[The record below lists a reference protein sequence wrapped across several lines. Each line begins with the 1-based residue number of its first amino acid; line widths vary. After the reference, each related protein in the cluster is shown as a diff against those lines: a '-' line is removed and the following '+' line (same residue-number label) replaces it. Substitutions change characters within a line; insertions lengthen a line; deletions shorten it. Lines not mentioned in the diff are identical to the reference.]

1 MLIKTIIDYTT
12 LLLLRRPYVKISC
25 MNHSNSK
32 PLLAIIGV
40 NFIWGFDF
48 IAIEYMMGFMSP
60 AMFTFI
66 RLIIG
71 AVLLTACSFIFR
83 GGLHI
88 KREDMPRIF
97 LSGAIGM
104 SVYFTIENLGTG
116 LTSASFSSLIMA
128 TVPIFGMIGD
138 RIIYGNK
145 ITPLKVVCILASILG
160 VYLLVSGEPMGLSVV
175 GVLAMFAAAISWT
188 IYIVVV
194 KPLYDR
200 YDLLTLLT
208 GLFLSGLIVQIPA
221 VIVTQAVTHASLTLT
236 PMGVFVTLA
245 TAIVCIIIG
254 EFGYIYAVGKLST
267 TLVAAF
273 ENVLPVTAVIFSIF
287 IFGKILTA
295 TQIVGGLIILLSV
308 TAIAFLERNT
318 E

>member
-1 MLIKTIIDYTT
+1 MTT
-12 LLLLRRPYVKISC
+12 DKSIT
-25 MNHSNSK
+25 K

-66 RLIIG
+66 RLMIGTLVLTIG
-71 AVLLTACSFIFR
+71 AFALK

-88 KREDMPRIF
+88 RKEDFPRMFI
-97 LSGAIGM
+97 SGAIGM
-104 SVYFTIENLGTG
+104 SIYFTVENLGTG

-128 TVPIFGMIGD
+128 TVPVFGMIGD
-138 RIIYGNK
+138 RLVYGNR
-145 ITPLKVVCILASILG
+145 ITPVKIVCILASMLG
-160 VYLLVSGEPMGLSVV
+160 VYLLVSGEPMGVSVL
-175 GVLAMFAAAISWT
+175 GVAAMFAAAISWT
-188 IYIVVV
+188 AYIVIV
-194 KPLYDR
+194 KPLNDK
-200 YDLLTLLT
+200 YDLLTLLAGMFIAGT
-208 GLFLSGLIVQIPA
+208 IVQIPFM
-221 VIVTQAVTHASLTLT
+221 VISQAVTHAPVIIT
-236 PMGVFVTLA
+236 PMGIFVTLA
-245 TAIVCIIIG
+245 TSIVCIIIG
-254 EFGYIYAVGKLST
+254 QFCYIYAVGKLST

-295 TQIVGGLIILLSV
+295 TQTIGGVIILVSV
-308 TAIAFLERNT
+308 TAIALLERNN

>member
-1 MLIKTIIDYTT
+1 MACKEGRIMKTNNT
-12 LLLLRRPYVKISC
+12 LL
-25 MNHSNSK
+25 K
-32 PLLAIIGV
+32 PLLAIVGV

-60 AMFTFI
+60 TMFTFM
-66 RLIIG
+66 RLVIG
-71 AVLLTACSFIFR
+71 AVFLTIGTFLFR

-88 KREDMPRIF
+88 RKEDMPRIF
-97 LSGAIGM
+97 ISGAIGM

-138 RIIYGNK
+138 RIFYGNK

-160 VYLLVSGEPMGLSVV
+160 VYLLVSGEPMGISAI
-175 GVLAMFAAAISWT
+175 GVLAMFAAAISWA

-194 KPLYDR
+194 KPLYDK

-208 GLFLSGLIVQIPA
+208 GLFLSGLILQIPA
-221 VIVTQAVTHASLTLT
+221 VIITQAVTHAPVTVT
-236 PMGVFVTLA
+236 PMGIVVTLA

-267 TLVAAF
+267 TLVSAF

-287 IFGKILTA
+287 IFGKILTPM
-295 TQIVGGLIILLSV
+295 QIIGGVIILIAV
-308 TAIAFLERNT
+308 TVIALLEKDK

>member
-1 MLIKTIIDYTT
+1 MTK
-12 LLLLRRPYVKISC
+12 
-25 MNHSNSK
+25 NNSSFK

-60 AMFTFI
+60 AMFTFV
-66 RLIIG
+66 RLVIG
-71 AVLLTACSFIFR
+71 SVLLTACVFLFK
-83 GGLHI
+83 GGLRI
-88 KREDMPRIF
+88 RKEDMPRIF
-97 LSGAIGM
+97 ISGAIGM

-138 RIIYGNK
+138 RIFFGNK

-160 VYLLVSGEPMGLSVV
+160 VYLLVSGEPMGISVI

-194 KPLYDR
+194 KPLYDK

-208 GLFLSGLIVQIPA
+208 GLFLSGLILQIPA
-221 VIVTQAVTHASLTLT
+221 VIITQAVTHAPVTVT
-236 PMGVFVTLA
+236 PMGILVTLA
-245 TAIVCIIIG
+245 TAIICIIIG

-267 TLVAAF
+267 TLVSAF

-287 IFGKILTA
+287 IFGKILTP
-295 TQIVGGLIILLSV
+295 TQIIGGVIILIAV
-308 TAIAFLERNT
+308 TVIAILEKDT

>member
-1 MLIKTIIDYTT
+1 
-12 LLLLRRPYVKISC
+12 
-25 MNHSNSK
+25 MNHSITK

-48 IAIEYMMGFMSP
+48 IAIEYMMRFMSP

-71 AVLLTACSFIFR
+71 AVLLTVCSFIFR
-83 GGLHI
+83 GGLRI

-138 RIIYGNK
+138 RIIYGNR
-145 ITPLKVVCILASILG
+145 ITPLKVICILASILG
-160 VYLLVSGEPMGLSVV
+160 VYLLVSGEPMGLSVI

-208 GLFLSGLIVQIPA
+208 GLFLSGLIVQTP
-221 VIVTQAVTHASLTLT
+221 VLIVTQAVSHSSLTVT
-236 PMGVFVTLA
+236 PMGILVTLA

-295 TQIVGGLIILLSV
+295 IQIVGGLIILLSV
-308 TAIAFLERNT
+308 TAIAFLERNK

>member
-1 MLIKTIIDYTT
+1 MKTNNT
-12 LLLLRRPYVKISC
+12 LL
-25 MNHSNSK
+25 K
-32 PLLAIIGV
+32 PLLAIVGV

-60 AMFTFI
+60 TMFTFM
-66 RLIIG
+66 RLVIG
-71 AVLLTACSFIFR
+71 AVFLTIGTFLFR

-88 KREDMPRIF
+88 RKEDMPRIF
-97 LSGAIGM
+97 ISGAIGM

-138 RIIYGNK
+138 RIFYGNK

-160 VYLLVSGEPMGLSVV
+160 VYLLVSGEPMGISAI

-194 KPLYDR
+194 KPLYDK

-208 GLFLSGLIVQIPA
+208 GLFLSGLILQIPA
-221 VIVTQAVTHASLTLT
+221 VIITQAVTHAPVTVT
-236 PMGVFVTLA
+236 PMGIVVTLA

-267 TLVAAF
+267 TLVSAF

-287 IFGKILTA
+287 IFGKILTPM
-295 TQIVGGLIILLSV
+295 QIIGGVIILIAV
-308 TAIAFLERNT
+308 TVIALLEKDK

>member
-1 MLIKTIIDYTT
+1 MTK
-12 LLLLRRPYVKISC
+12 
-25 MNHSNSK
+25 NNSSFK

-60 AMFTFI
+60 AMFTFV

-71 AVLLTACSFIFR
+71 SVLLTACVFLFK
-83 GGLHI
+83 GGLRI
-88 KREDMPRIF
+88 RKEDMPRIF
-97 LSGAIGM
+97 ISGAIGM

-138 RIIYGNK
+138 RFFFGNK

-160 VYLLVSGEPMGLSVV
+160 VYLLVSGEPMGISVI

-194 KPLYDR
+194 KPLYDK

-208 GLFLSGLIVQIPA
+208 GLFLSGLILQIPA
-221 VIVTQAVTHASLTLT
+221 VIITQAVTHAPVTVT
-236 PMGVFVTLA
+236 PMGILVTLA
-245 TAIVCIIIG
+245 TAIICIIIG

-267 TLVAAF
+267 TLVSAF

-287 IFGKILTA
+287 IFGKILTP
-295 TQIVGGLIILLSV
+295 TQIIGGVIILIAV
-308 TAIAFLERNT
+308 TVIAILEKDT

>member
-1 MLIKTIIDYTT
+1 M
-12 LLLLRRPYVKISC
+12 
-25 MNHSNSK
+25 K

-60 AMFTFI
+60 AMFTFV

-71 AVLLTACSFIFR
+71 SVLLTACVFLFR

-97 LSGAIGM
+97 ISGAIGM

-138 RIIYGNK
+138 RIFYGNR
-145 ITPLKVVCILASILG
+145 ITPLKVICILASILG
-160 VYLLVSGEPMGLSVV
+160 VYLLVSGEPMGISAI
-175 GVLAMFAAAISWT
+175 GVLAMFAAAIAWT

-194 KPLYDR
+194 KPLYDK

-208 GLFLSGLIVQIPA
+208 GLFLSGLIVQIPIVA
-221 VIVTQAVTHASLTLT
+221 VSQAVTHTPIVVT
-236 PMGVFVTLA
+236 PMGILVTLA

-295 TQIVGGLIILLSV
+295 TQIIGGVIILIAV
-308 TAIAFLERNT
+308 TTIAFLERNKG
-318 E
+318 

>member
-1 MLIKTIIDYTT
+1 MKTNNT
-12 LLLLRRPYVKISC
+12 LL
-25 MNHSNSK
+25 K
-32 PLLAIIGV
+32 PLLAIVGV

-60 AMFTFI
+60 AMFTFV
-66 RLIIG
+66 RLVIG
-71 AVLLTACSFIFR
+71 AVFLTIGTFLFR

-88 KREDMPRIF
+88 RKEDMPRIF
-97 LSGAIGM
+97 ISGAIGM
-104 SVYFTIENLGTG
+104 SIYFTIENLGTG

-138 RIIYGNK
+138 RIFYGNK

-160 VYLLVSGEPMGLSVV
+160 VYLLVSGEPMGISAI

-194 KPLYDR
+194 KPLYDK

-208 GLFLSGLIVQIPA
+208 GLFLSGLILQIPA
-221 VIVTQAVTHASLTLT
+221 VIITQAVTHAPVTVT
-236 PMGVFVTLA
+236 PMGIVVTLA

-267 TLVAAF
+267 TLVSAF

-287 IFGKILTA
+287 IFGKILTPM
-295 TQIVGGLIILLSV
+295 QIIGGVIILIAV
-308 TAIAFLERNT
+308 TVIALLEKDK

>member
-1 MLIKTIIDYTT
+1 MKTNNT
-12 LLLLRRPYVKISC
+12 LL
-25 MNHSNSK
+25 K
-32 PLLAIIGV
+32 PLLAIVGV

-60 AMFTFI
+60 AMFTFV
-66 RLIIG
+66 RLVIG
-71 AVLLTACSFIFR
+71 VVFLTIGTFLFR

-88 KREDMPRIF
+88 RKEDMPRIF
-97 LSGAIGM
+97 ISGAIGM

-138 RIIYGNK
+138 RIFYGNK

-160 VYLLVSGEPMGLSVV
+160 VYLLVSGEPMGISAI

-194 KPLYDR
+194 KPLYDK
-200 YDLLTLLT
+200 YDLLPLLT
-208 GLFLSGLIVQIPA
+208 GLFLSGLILQIPA
-221 VIVTQAVTHASLTLT
+221 VIITQAVTHAPVTVT
-236 PMGVFVTLA
+236 PMGIVVTLA

-267 TLVAAF
+267 TLVSAF

-287 IFGKILTA
+287 IFGKILTPM
-295 TQIVGGLIILLSV
+295 QIIGGVIILIAV
-308 TAIAFLERNT
+308 TVIALLEKDK

>member
-1 MLIKTIIDYTT
+1 MTSET
-12 LLLLRRPYVKISC
+12 S
-25 MNHSNSK
+25 MK
-32 PLLAIIGV
+32 PLLAIICV

-60 AMFTFI
+60 AMFTFV

-71 AVLLTACSFIFR
+71 SVVLTACVFLFR

-88 KREDMPRIF
+88 KRKDMPRIF
-97 LSGAIGM
+97 ISGAIGM

-138 RIIYGNK
+138 RIFYGNK
-145 ITPLKVVCILASILG
+145 ITPLKVVCILASIFG
-160 VYLLVSGEPMGLSVV
+160 VYLLVSGEPMGISAI
-175 GVLAMFAAAISWT
+175 GVLAMFAAAIAWT

-194 KPLYDR
+194 KPLYDK

-208 GLFLSGLIVQIPA
+208 GLFLSGLIVQIPIVA
-221 VIVTQAVTHASLTLT
+221 VSQAVTHTPIVVT
-236 PMGVFVTLA
+236 PMGILVTLA

-295 TQIVGGLIILLSV
+295 IQIIGGVIILIAV
-308 TAIAFLERNT
+308 TTIAFLERNK

>member
-1 MLIKTIIDYTT
+1 M
-12 LLLLRRPYVKISC
+12 
-25 MNHSNSK
+25 K
-32 PLLAIIGV
+32 PLLAIVGV

-60 AMFTFI
+60 AMFTFV

-71 AVLLTACSFIFR
+71 SVLLTACVFLFR

-97 LSGAIGM
+97 ISGAIGM

-138 RIIYGNK
+138 RLFYGNK

-160 VYLLVSGEPMGLSVV
+160 VYLLVSGEPMGISAI
-175 GVLAMFAAAISWT
+175 GVLAMFAAAIAWT

-194 KPLYDR
+194 KPLYEK

-208 GLFLSGLIVQIPA
+208 GLFLSGLIVQIPIVA
-221 VIVTQAVTHASLTLT
+221 VSQVVTHTPIVVT
-236 PMGVFVTLA
+236 PMGILVTLA

-287 IFGKILTA
+287 IFGKILTV
-295 TQIVGGLIILLSV
+295 TQIIGGVIILIAV
-308 TAIAFLERNT
+308 TTIAFLERNK

>member
-1 MLIKTIIDYTT
+1 MACKEGRIMKTNNT
-12 LLLLRRPYVKISC
+12 LL
-25 MNHSNSK
+25 K
-32 PLLAIIGV
+32 PLLAIVGV

-60 AMFTFI
+60 AMFTFM
-66 RLIIG
+66 RLVIG
-71 AVLLTACSFIFR
+71 VVFLTIGTFLFR

-88 KREDMPRIF
+88 RKEDMPRIF
-97 LSGAIGM
+97 ISGAIGM

-138 RIIYGNK
+138 RIFYGNK

-160 VYLLVSGEPMGLSVV
+160 VYLLVSGEPMGISAI
-175 GVLAMFAAAISWT
+175 GVLAMFAAAISWA

-194 KPLYDR
+194 KPLYDK

-208 GLFLSGLIVQIPA
+208 GLFLSGLILQIPA
-221 VIVTQAVTHASLTLT
+221 VIITQAVTHAPVTVT
-236 PMGVFVTLA
+236 PMGIVVTLA

-267 TLVAAF
+267 TLVSAF

-287 IFGKILTA
+287 IFGKILTPM
-295 TQIVGGLIILLSV
+295 QIIGGVIILIAV
-308 TAIAFLERNT
+308 TVIALLEKDK

>member
-1 MLIKTIIDYTT
+1 
-12 LLLLRRPYVKISC
+12 
-25 MNHSNSK
+25 MNNSNAK

-60 AMFTFI
+60 AMFTFV
-66 RLIIG
+66 RLVIG
-71 AVLLTACSFIFR
+71 AVLLIVCTFISK

-88 KREDMPRIF
+88 KRTDMPRIF
-97 LSGAIGM
+97 IAGAIGM

-145 ITPLKVVCILASILG
+145 ITPLKVICILASILG
-160 VYLLVSGEPMGLSVV
+160 VFLLVSGEPMGLSAV

-188 IYIVVV
+188 VYIVVV

-200 YDLLTLLT
+200 YDLLTLLM
-208 GLFLSGLIVQIPA
+208 GLFLSGLIVQLPA
-221 VIVTQAVTHASLTLT
+221 VIVTQSITHTAVIIPPLGIA
-236 PMGVFVTLA
+236 VTLA
-245 TAIVCIIIG
+245 TSIVCIIIG

-267 TLVAAF
+267 TLVASF

-287 IFGKILTA
+287 I
-295 TQIVGGLIILLSV
+295 
-308 TAIAFLERNT
+308 
-318 E
+318 

>member
-1 MLIKTIIDYTT
+1 MKTNNT
-12 LLLLRRPYVKISC
+12 LL
-25 MNHSNSK
+25 K
-32 PLLAIIGV
+32 PLLAIVGV

-60 AMFTFI
+60 AMFTFM
-66 RLIIG
+66 RLVIG
-71 AVLLTACSFIFR
+71 AVFLTIGTLLFR

-88 KREDMPRIF
+88 RKEDMPRIF
-97 LSGAIGM
+97 ISGAIGM

-138 RIIYGNK
+138 RIFYGNK

-160 VYLLVSGEPMGLSVV
+160 VYLLVSGEPMGISAI

-194 KPLYDR
+194 KPLYDK

-208 GLFLSGLIVQIPA
+208 GLFLSGLILQIPA
-221 VIVTQAVTHASLTLT
+221 VIITQAVTHAPVTVT
-236 PMGVFVTLA
+236 PMGIVVTLA

-267 TLVAAF
+267 TLVSAF

-287 IFGKILTA
+287 IFGKILTPM
-295 TQIVGGLIILLSV
+295 QIIGGVIILIAV
-308 TAIAFLERNT
+308 TVIALLEKDK

>member
-1 MLIKTIIDYTT
+1 MKTNNT
-12 LLLLRRPYVKISC
+12 LL
-25 MNHSNSK
+25 K
-32 PLLAIIGV
+32 PLLAIVGV

-60 AMFTFI
+60 TMFTFM
-66 RLIIG
+66 RLVIG
-71 AVLLTACSFIFR
+71 AVFLTIGTFLFR

-88 KREDMPRIF
+88 RKEDMPRIF
-97 LSGAIGM
+97 ISGAIGM

-138 RIIYGNK
+138 RIFYGNK

-160 VYLLVSGEPMGLSVV
+160 VYLLVSGEPMGISAI

-194 KPLYDR
+194 KPLYDK

-208 GLFLSGLIVQIPA
+208 GLFLSGLILQIPA
-221 VIVTQAVTHASLTLT
+221 VIITQAVTHAPVTVT
-236 PMGVFVTLA
+236 PMGIVVTLA

-254 EFGYIYAVGKLST
+254 EFSYIYAVGKLST
-267 TLVAAF
+267 TLVSTF

-287 IFGKILTA
+287 IFGKILTPM
-295 TQIVGGLIILLSV
+295 QIIGGVIILIAV
-308 TAIAFLERNT
+308 TVIALLEKDK

>member
-1 MLIKTIIDYTT
+1 MKTNNT
-12 LLLLRRPYVKISC
+12 LL
-25 MNHSNSK
+25 K
-32 PLLAIIGV
+32 PLLAIVGV

-60 AMFTFI
+60 AMFTFM
-66 RLIIG
+66 RLVIG
-71 AVLLTACSFIFR
+71 AVFLTIGTFLFR

-88 KREDMPRIF
+88 RKEDMPRIF
-97 LSGAIGM
+97 ISGAIGM

-138 RIIYGNK
+138 RIFYGNK

-160 VYLLVSGEPMGLSVV
+160 VYLLVSGEPMGISAI

-194 KPLYDR
+194 KPLYDK

-208 GLFLSGLIVQIPA
+208 GLFLSGLILQIPA
-221 VIVTQAVTHASLTLT
+221 VIITQAVTHAPVTVT
-236 PMGVFVTLA
+236 PMGIVVTLA

-267 TLVAAF
+267 TLVSAF

-287 IFGKILTA
+287 IFGKILTPM
-295 TQIVGGLIILLSV
+295 QIIGGVIILIAV
-308 TAIAFLERNT
+308 TVIALLEKDK